1 MSAHDGHPMRAELD
15 MLDQEIAELTAAI
28 ADQGMWITGSQGQPR
43 LNPAIGSRRQ
53 AIDAKRKILGAAP
66 DALQPS
72 LPGLAEFGL

>member
-1 MSAHDGHPMRAELD
+1 MAAELD
-15 MLDQEIAELTAAI
+15 MLDGEIRELTAAI
-28 ADQGMWITGSQGQPR
+28 ADQGMWIVGSQGQPR